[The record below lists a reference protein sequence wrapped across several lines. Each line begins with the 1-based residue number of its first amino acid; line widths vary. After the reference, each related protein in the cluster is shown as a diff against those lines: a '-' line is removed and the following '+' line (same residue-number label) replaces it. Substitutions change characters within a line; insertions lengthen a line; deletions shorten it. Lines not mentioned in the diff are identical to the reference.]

1 MEKILSKELLLQN
14 LNSSN
19 LFVVKACMLK
29 VFNELLQGKQGLLTM
44 QDIVFSQKSEVKPE
58 EFFKCLGKYFIDMP
72 KRDAQKWDN
81 FFNILEQRRSY
92 MPISR
97 MVVLEMYLYGNLN
110 KEEKHRCCF
119 WLNNHCQFGQHKEL
133 ILKMLSSPED
143 AKLLL
148 LAKKYCR
155 QEYAFSQEEV
165 DKVCSLP
172 LRAPRKLEI
181 YALFIA
187 QKNQNFN
194 FCVLKELMQ
203 NLSDDKLMATSDEKR
218 RMWNM
223 VIGLLQT
230 NPLDEVI
237 TELKIDVRNF
247 NQLYQQGKIDKDIYL
262 NILKAFAEQ
271 ISFVPT
277 ELKDLLEGYAQIAII
292 EKNRHLLKPLMDSLF
307 LLLEKKNPRITD
319 KVLTLVLEILL
330 LWKEKQGFN
339 VSYLSKIRAKIYQGA
354 MLIKKANIS
363 ELKQCLTFDENLFLL
378 LVPKVEESDIKAL
391 LQEVAHQKPELWSE
405 TLDAVLSKTLTDIML
420 VVEILAEMYKAEN
433 TADIRKILAESLTML
448 LNNLPEKEAM
458 AEKADKFFAFMND
471 NPSLKSLVE
480 SYLKNAN
487 VAMANYLIG

>member
-1 MEKILSKELLLQN
+1 MYI
-14 LNSSN
+14 LNS
-19 LFVVKACMLK
+19 
-29 VFNELLQGKQGLLTM
+29 
-44 QDIVFSQKSEVKPE
+44 
-58 EFFKCLGKYFIDMP
+58 
-72 KRDAQKWDN
+72 
-81 FFNILEQRRSY
+81 
-92 MPISR
+92 
-97 MVVLEMYLYGNLN
+97 
-110 KEEKHRCCF
+110 
-119 WLNNHCQFGQHKEL
+119 
-133 ILKMLSSPED
+133 
-143 AKLLL
+143 
-148 LAKKYCR
+148 
-155 QEYAFSQEEV
+155 
-165 DKVCSLP
+165 
-172 LRAPRKLEI
+172 
-181 YALFIA
+181 
-187 QKNQNFN
+187 
-194 FCVLKELMQ
+194 
-203 NLSDDKLMATSDEKR
+203 
-218 RMWNM
+218 
-223 VIGLLQT
+223 
-230 NPLDEVI
+230 
-237 TELKIDVRNF
+237 
-247 NQLYQQGKIDKDIYL
+247 IYL

-277 ELKDLLEGYAQIAII
+277 ELKDLLEGYTQIAII

-420 VVEILAEMYKAEN
+420 VIEILAEMYKAEN